1 LAAAVE
7 PFTLEHAAGVADVDA
22 ADLTELLAAVR
33 RAGRLAVVTGT
44 GVTMSISA
52 NVTHWLAWVLMIL
65 TGSMNRPGGVWFH
78 PGFSHQL
85 EAFELPVSPLDGLF
99 GPEAA
104 QPSGVA
110 GLLPRVAMRAGA
122 MSIPHGH
129 KGANVNVLTCKDQI
143 DLPTGMAQYSGIPVN
158 LHPASNGS

>member
-65 TGSMNRPGGVWFH
+65 TGR
-78 PGFSHQL
+78 
-85 EAFELPVSPLDGLF
+85 
-99 GPEAA
+99 
-104 QPSGVA
+104 
-110 GLLPRVAMRAGA
+110 
-122 MSIPHGH
+122 
-129 KGANVNVLTCKDQI
+129 
-143 DLPTGMAQYSGIPVN
+143 
-158 LHPASNGS
+158 